1 MQPPDPDV
9 DAANADAGG
18 AMIYLPKHF
27 TVTDRAVLHAV
38 MQEHPFATLVSA
50 GGGEPQFTHLPLVA
64 SESGEALTLLGHI
77 ARANPHG
84 ERLREGDAVVAI
96 FHGPNGYVSPRW
108 YTTREAVPT
117 WNYVVVHAHGRLAR
131 VEDGAGKERI
141 LEALI
146 DAHDPAW
153 RARWDV
159 ELSEDFRE
167 KTKGAIVGLQ
177 ITVGRIEGK
186 FKLSQ
191 NRPAQDRANV
201 LAAMERG
208 GGDDRAL
215 AAWMRRLRIAGDA
228 D

>member
-1 MQPPDPDV
+1 
-9 DAANADAGG
+9 
-18 AMIYLPKHF
+18 MIYLPKHF
-27 TVTDRAVLHAV
+27 TVTDRAVLREV

-50 GGGEPQFTHLPLVA
+50 GEGGPQFTHLPLVA
-64 SESGEALTLLGHI
+64 RDGGEALTLLGHI

-96 FHGPNGYVSPRW
+96 FHGPNGYVSPRL

-131 VEDGAGKERI
+131 VEDSAGKERI
-141 LEALI
+141 LKALI
-146 DAHDPAW
+146 DAHDPAY
-153 RARWDV
+153 RAQWDV

-167 KTKGAIVGLQ
+167 KMKGAIVGLQ
-177 ITVGRIEGK
+177 ISVERIEGK

-201 LAAMERG
+201 LAAMEG
-208 GGDDRAL
+208 GGEGERAL
-215 AAWMRRLRIAGDA
+215 AAWMRRLWIAGDA
-228 D
+228 G